1 MRARR
6 RRPSAWARSLD
17 AMLRPLDDAS
27 RDGFIIWAHA
37 YFQVKVDVFV
47 EGETYDPT
55 EDDEDEENSEEVL
68 CRGHVE

>member
-1 MRARR
+1 
-6 RRPSAWARSLD
+6 
-17 AMLRPLDDAS
+17 MLRPLDDAS